1 MSASRAIMKAIQVK
15 RYGGAEELVEW
26 ELDIPEPGPGEAL
39 LRITHA
45 GVNFIDIYTRQGVYR
60 HSRTYPNSPPFVP
73 GMEATGIVEAL
84 GEGVEHIRRGER
96 VAYCLSLGA
105 YAEYAVVPAW
115 RLVGVPDG
123 LDPGIAVS
131 LMLQGCTAHYLTHS
145 LFVLEAGQTCLVHAA
160 AGGVGQLLLQLA
172 RLRGARAIATV
183 GSEEKAAIAAALG
196 ADPVIR
202 YHDVRFEDVVLEA
215 TDGRGVDVVYDGV
228 GRSTFFG
235 SLKSLRTRGTL
246 ALFGGAS
253 GAVES
258 VSPLDL
264 AEAGSIFFTRPHM
277 ADYMASSEEIAWR
290 AGDMFRFAM
299 QGDIEVRIDREY
311 PLSRAADAH
320 LLMEQGGTRGK
331 LLLEAGDG
339 A

>member
-1 MSASRAIMKAIQVK
+1 MRAIQVR
-15 RYGGAEELVEW
+15 RYGGPEELVAW
-26 ELDIPEPGPGEAL
+26 ELGTPKAGAGEAL
-39 LRITHA
+39 VRISHA
-45 GVNFIDIYTRQGVYR
+45 GVNFTDIYTRQGLYR
-60 HSRTYPNSPPFVP
+60 HSTTYRNKPPFVP
-73 GMEATGIVEAL
+73 GMEATGVVEAV
-84 GEGVEHIRRGER
+84 GGGVDNVRVGDR

-115 RLVGVPDG
+115 RLVRVPKG
-123 LDPGIAVS
+123 LDATIAVS

-145 LFVLEAGQTCLVHAA
+145 LFALESGQICLVHAA

-183 GSEEKAAIAAALG
+183 GNEEKAAIAAGLG

-202 YHDVRFEDVVLEA
+202 YNDVPFDEAVLEA

-228 GRSTFFG
+228 GQATFSG
-235 SLKSLRTRGTL
+235 SLRCLRPRGTL

-258 VSPLDL
+258 VTPLDL

-277 ADYMASSEEIAWR
+277 ADYMATSEEIAWR

-299 QGDIEVRIDREY
+299 HGDVRVRIDREF
-311 PLSRAADAH
+311 PLFEASEAH
-320 LLMEQGGTRGK
+320 RLMEQGGTRGK
-331 LLLEAGDG
+331 LLLVMADSG
-339 A
+339 

>member
-1 MSASRAIMKAIQVK
+1 MIAIQVR
-15 RYGGAEELVEW
+15 RYGGPEELVEW
-26 ELDIPEPGPGEAL
+26 ELGTPKPGPGDAL
-39 LRITHA
+39 VRISHA
-45 GVNFIDIYTRQGVYR
+45 GVNFTDIYTRQGVYR
-60 HSRTYPNSPPFVP
+60 HSQTYRNVPPFIP
-73 GMEATGIVEAL
+73 GMEATGVVDSV
-84 GEGVEHIRRGER
+84 GDGVENVVPGDR

-115 RLVGVPDG
+115 RLVNVPGG
-123 LDPGIAVS
+123 LTPTVAVS

-145 LFVLEAGQTCLVHAA
+145 LFALESGQVCLVHAA

-183 GSEEKAAIAAALG
+183 GNEEKAAIAKELG

-202 YHDVRFEDVVLEA
+202 YREEKFDDAVLEA

-228 GRSTFFG
+228 GRSTFSG
-235 SLKSLRTRGTL
+235 SLRSLRQRGTL

-258 VSPLDL
+258 VTPLDL
-264 AEAGSIFFTRPHM
+264 AEAGSLFFTRPHM

-290 AGDMFRFAM
+290 AGDMFRFAA
-299 QGDIEVRIDREY
+299 QGDIKIRIDRQF
-311 PLSRAADAH
+311 PLSEAGEAH
-320 LLMEQGGTRGK
+320 RVMEQGGTRGK
-331 LLLEAGDG
+331 LLLCMTDG
-339 A
+339 E

>member
-1 MSASRAIMKAIQVK
+1 MRAIQV
-15 RYGGAEELVEW
+15 RQYGGPEELVEW
-26 ELDIPEPGPGEAL
+26 ELATPQAGAREAL
-39 LRITHA
+39 VRISHA
-45 GVNFIDIYTRQGVYR
+45 GVNFTDIYTRQGVYR
-60 HSRTYPNSPPFVP
+60 HSTTYRNEPPFIP
-73 GMEATGIVEAL
+73 GMEGIGVVESL
-84 GEGVEHIRRGER
+84 GAGVDNVRVGDR

-115 RLVGVPDG
+115 RLVRVPEG
-123 LDPGIAVS
+123 LDSAIAVS

-145 LFVLEAGQTCLVHAA
+145 LFALETGQTCLVHAA

-183 GSEEKAAIAAALG
+183 GNEEKAAIASALG

-202 YHDVRFEDVVLEA
+202 YHDVPFDEAVREA

-228 GRSTFFG
+228 GRSTFSG
-235 SLKSLRTRGTL
+235 SLRSLRPRGTL

-258 VSPLDL
+258 VTPLDL

-277 ADYMASSEEIAWR
+277 ADYMASAEEIAWR
-290 AGDMFRFAM
+290 AGDMFRFAL
-299 QGDIEVRIDREY
+299 QGDIRVRIDREF
-311 PLSRAADAH
+311 PLTRAGEAH
-320 LLMEQGGTRGK
+320 RVMERGGTRGK
-331 LLLEAGDG
+331 LLLNMIDSD
-339 A
+339 

>member
-1 MSASRAIMKAIQVK
+1 MRAIQV
-15 RYGGAEELVEW
+15 RQYGGPEELVAW
-26 ELDIPEPGPGEAL
+26 ELGTPEPGAGEAL
-39 LRITHA
+39 VRVSHA
-45 GVNFIDIYTRQGVYR
+45 GVNFTDIYTRQGVYR
-60 HSRTYPNSPPFVP
+60 HSTTYRNQPPFIP
-73 GMEATGIVEAL
+73 GMEAIGTVETLGQGVDNVRTGD
-84 GEGVEHIRRGER
+84 R

-115 RLVGVPDG
+115 RLVRVPEG
-123 LDPGIAVS
+123 LDATIAVS

-145 LFVLEAGQTCLVHAA
+145 LFALESGQVCLVHAA

-183 GSEEKAAIAAALG
+183 GNEEKAAIASALG

-202 YHDVRFEDVVLEA
+202 YHDVPFDEAVRDA

-228 GRSTFFG
+228 GRSTFSG
-235 SLKSLRTRGTL
+235 SLRCLRPRGTL

-258 VSPLDL
+258 VTPLDL

-277 ADYMASSEEIAWR
+277 ADYMATSEEIAWR
-290 AGDMFRFAM
+290 AGDMFRFAIH
-299 QGDIEVRIDREY
+299 GDIQVRIDRQF
-311 PLSRAADAH
+311 PLFQASDAH
-320 LLMEQGGTRGK
+320 RLMEQGGTRGK
-331 LLLEAGDG
+331 LLLFTAD
-339 A
+339 AD